1 MFSVGKSVFVS
12 RVEKQG
18 LQQGVCAARLG
29 SPLPTAQSAC
39 GSAGCLA
46 KISLATNPV
55 FCLSE
60 AELPSVWDHQS
71 RGVRLQDSA
80 LKELGSAVG
89 PGLGAAFP
97 PLALPD
103 GSSWK

>member
-1 MFSVGKSVFVS
+1 MQHGWAHRCPQLS
-12 RVEKQG
+12 
-18 LQQGVCAARLG
+18 LPAA
-29 SPLPTAQSAC
+29 QW
-39 GSAGCLA
+39 CLA

-80 LKELGSAVG
+80 LKELGSAAG